1 MDMTNLILLLLLAIG
16 VIGNNHSV
24 SIAVAFLLLIRLL
37 HLERILPSLEQH
49 GLNIGVIIL
58 TIGVL
63 APLASGKIG
72 TEQII
77 KTFTS
82 PTALVAIAV
91 GTFVSFAAG
100 RGIPLMSGNPLI
112 VTGLM
117 VGTILGVALFRGVP
131 TGPLIAAGLMALLLG
146 IFQK

>member
-1 MDMTNLILLLLLAIG
+1 MTNLILLLLLSIG
-16 VIGNNHSV
+16 IIGNNHSV
-24 SIAVAFLLLIRLL
+24 AIAVAVLLLIRLL
-37 HLERILPSLEQH
+37 HLERVLPALEQH
-49 GLNIGVIIL
+49 GLNFGVIIL

-72 TEQII
+72 TEDVL

-82 PTALVAIAV
+82 PTALLAIAI
-91 GTFVSFAAG
+91 GAFVSFAAG
-100 RGIPLMSGNPLI
+100 RGIPLMSGSPLL

-131 TGPLIAAGLMALLLG
+131 TGPLIAAGLMALVLG
-146 IFQK
+146 VFQNR